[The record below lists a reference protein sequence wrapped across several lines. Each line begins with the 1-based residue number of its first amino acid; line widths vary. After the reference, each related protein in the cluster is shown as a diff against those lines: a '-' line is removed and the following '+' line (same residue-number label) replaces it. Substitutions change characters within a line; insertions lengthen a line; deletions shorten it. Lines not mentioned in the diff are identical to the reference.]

1 MTGPLSLTQAV
12 DATKQASGRSPIV
25 FQGGSLKV
33 GDTDGITLFDLLF
46 TEKYSKKNLDQIA
59 FAEASNPKKHIT
71 YRQFKEDVLKCA
83 AGLRYEY
90 GIQHGDVVAL
100 CSPNSLQYPVLFF
113 AVIAAGGIVS
123 SILHTTNSSEE
134 EIYQNICSSK
144 PRLMIMHHSLMKVAL
159 DYLKITGMPETS
171 ILMITPCAC
180 NESCDY
186 AHRPIVDTTL
196 FSRGRLDQPYPYTR
210 HDLVN
215 TPCCFYYSS
224 GTTGQSK
231 VIMITQ
237 SSLVHCFLNTTD
249 RAIPL
254 KALAISFVSFTSSFA
269 YYLIG
274 GVFFGFTT
282 YIVED
287 FQTSAEEICK
297 LIEGLGIN
305 CMIVPPYIISIL
317 VKQQDIC
324 RNYDLS
330 SLLRVDVCGA
340 FIDTNTINRVREE
353 LGILIMNTY
362 GMSECFSIFQSCVEY
377 TLAGSTG
384 SLRPE
389 VLARIVDED
398 GNDLPIDH
406 EVELRVK
413 SRAMTLGYYNNPEE
427 SAALFDEQGYLK
439 TRDIFKVDKSGLFY
453 YVSRMKE
460 MIKSRFTTFFPQEIE
475 QILIQH
481 PLVIDCAVIG
491 IYSKEEMAELPN
503 AYVIL
508 RGVDKYNLLKEI
520 QDYVNSQLPEYK
532 WLHGVFEVQS
542 LPRTGSGKVQRFK
555 LQRMAARNEI

>member
-1 MTGPLSLTQAV
+1 MAGPLGLTQAV
-12 DATKQASGRSPIV
+12 DATKQANGRHSIV
-25 FQGGSLKV
+25 FQGGSLKL

-46 TEKYSKKNLDQIA
+46 TEKYSKKSPDQIA
-59 FAEASNPKKHIT
+59 FAEASNPKNDTT
-71 YRQFKEDVLKCA
+71 YGQFKEDILKCA

-90 GIQHGDVVAL
+90 GIQYGDVVAL
-100 CSPNSLQYPVLFF
+100 CSPNNLRYPVLFF

-123 SILHTTNSSEE
+123 SILHTANSSEE
-134 EIYQNICSSK
+134 EIYQNIRSSK
-144 PRLMIMHHSLMKVAL
+144 PKFMIMHHSMMKVAL
-159 DYLKITGMPETS
+159 DYAKRTGMPETNV
-171 ILMITPCAC
+171 LMVTPCAC
-180 NESCDY
+180 NEPCDY
-186 AHRPIVDTTL
+186 AHRPTVDTTL

-224 GTTGQSK
+224 GTTDQSK

-249 RAIPL
+249 RASPL
-254 KALAISFVSFTSSFA
+254 KALAISFFSFTSGFA

-297 LIEGLGIN
+297 LIEGLSIN
-305 CMIVPPYIISIL
+305 CMIVPPYIISLL

-330 SLLRVDVCGA
+330 SLLRVDVSGA

-353 LGILIMNTY
+353 LGIPIINTY
-362 GMSECFSIFQSCVEY
+362 G
-377 TLAGSTG
+377 STG
-384 SLRPE
+384 RLRPG

-398 GNDLPIDH
+398 GNDLPIGH
-406 EVELRVK
+406 EGELRVK

-439 TRDIFKVDKSGLFY
+439 TRDIFKVDKDELFY
-453 YVSRMKE
+453 YVSRMKDI
-460 MIKSRFTTFFPQEIE
+460 IKSRFTTFFPQEIE

-491 IYSKEEMAELPN
+491 VYSEEEMAELPN

-508 RGVDKYNLLKEI
+508 RDVDKHNLLKEV
-520 QDYVNSQLPEYK
+520 QDYANSQLPEYK
-532 WLHGVFEVQS
+532 WLHGVFEVQW

-555 LQRMAARNEI
+555 LQRMVARNEI